1 MTLIFLIYGLFIGSF
16 LNVCIFRIPAG
27 ISSIVKPPYS
37 CGSCGHR
44 LNFIDMLPVVNY
56 IANRGKC
63 MCCGE
68 GYSLQYPLIELLNGI
83 LYALVYLKYGFSLT
97 SVIYCIIISIL
108 VVISFIDLK
117 HKIIPDGANIALAVV
132 GAIFIFIERAG
143 LYNSFLGSITGFGLF
158 LAIAF
163 LTNAMGGGDIKLMA
177 ALGFLFGMRGVLFI
191 TLTSFVSGAIISLIL
206 LGLKIKSRKDE
217 IPFGPFIALAALT
230 YIFFGTVFINWYI
243 NIFI

>member
-1 MTLIFLIYGLFIGSF
+1 
-16 LNVCIFRIPAG
+16 
-27 ISSIVKPPYS
+27 
-37 CGSCGHR
+37 
-44 LNFIDMLPVVNY
+44 
-56 IANRGKC
+56 